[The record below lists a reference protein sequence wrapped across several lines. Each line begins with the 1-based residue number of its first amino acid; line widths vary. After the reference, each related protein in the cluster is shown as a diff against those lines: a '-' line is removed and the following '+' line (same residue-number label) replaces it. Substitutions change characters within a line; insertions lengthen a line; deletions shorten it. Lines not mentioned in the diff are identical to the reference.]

1 MKKKEILK
9 QEFVPEEALS
19 PDCHVDAADF
29 EWVGQDSEKM
39 QSITRPSTSFWKD
52 AFSRIRKD
60 KVAITFLIILGIMVV
75 LAIIIPAVYPYKFDM
90 TDDLHKH
97 VGMFFSGDGHFHL
110 FGTDYLGRDMFARI
124 WRGARI
130 SLFIAFAAVI
140 INVIIGVI
148 YGGIAGYFGGMVD
161 NILMRIAEI
170 INGIPYLLIVILLMV
185 IMTGGVFTIIVAYSL
200 VGWVGT
206 ARLVRGEVMRL
217 KEQEFVVSA
226 KSMGASSARI
236 IRKHLIP
243 NILSIII
250 VNLTL
255 AIPNAIFTEA
265 FLSFLGLGVPLPE
278 ASWGTLANDGIQYFQ
293 QYPIELIIPAIFI
306 SITMLSFNLLG
317 DKLRDAFDPK
327 LRR

>member
-1 MKKKEILK
+1 
-9 QEFVPEEALS
+9 
-19 PDCHVDAADF
+19 
-29 EWVGQDSEKM
+29 
-39 QSITRPSTSFWKD
+39 
-52 AFSRIRKD
+52 
-60 KVAITFLIILGIMVV
+60 
-75 LAIIIPAVYPYKFDM
+75 
-90 TDDLHKH
+90 
-97 VGMFFSGDGHFHL
+97 
-110 FGTDYLGRDMFARI
+110 
-124 WRGARI
+124 
-130 SLFIAFAAVI
+130 
-140 INVIIGVI
+140 
-148 YGGIAGYFGGMVD
+148 MVD

-265 FLSFLGLGVPLPE
+265 FLSFLGLG
-278 ASWGTLANDGIQYFQ
+278 GYFH
-293 QYPIELIIPAIFI
+293 
-306 SITMLSFNLLG
+306 
-317 DKLRDAFDPK
+317 
-327 LRR
+327 